1 MISEIFSISGICRGI
16 LITMIEKGTLMDTT
30 GVIQLLILFVLLI
43 LSGFFSSAETA
54 LTCAGKVRMRS
65 LAEDGNKKALR
76 VQAILESYSKM
87 LSTILI
93 GNNIVNIGASSL
105 ATTLTIRVFGNQF
118 VGICT
123 GLLTFLV
130 LIFGEIVPKTWAGSH
145 ADKIALAYS
154 GVIHVLMILLTPV
167 IWVVDNIAQGIIRL
181 FHLGANPGEGS
192 ITEDELRTYVDV
204 SHEEGIIESEERE
217 FIHNVF
223 DFSDSTAS
231 EIMIPRIDMAA
242 VSSSATYEEIFTLF
256 KKTMYTRIPVYEEE
270 NPDNVIG
277 FIHMKDFLLT
287 KDSPQFKITKLLRKV
302 HYTYERKKT
311 SDLFVEMR
319 EKATSLVIVL
329 DEYGSAV
336 GMISMEDL
344 LEEIVGEIRDEYDA
358 DEAEL
363 IKHIDDSTY
372 LIEASMKLDDVNDA
386 LDLSLESEDYDSLGG
401 IMIDKLDRLPKNNET
416 VTLEDG
422 TTLQARG
429 IFQNRIRKVLL
440 KLPEIPEEE
449 KAEES

>member
-1 MISEIFSISGICRGI
+1 
-16 LITMIEKGTLMDTT
+16 MDTA
-30 GVIQLLILFVLLI
+30 GAIQLLILLILLI

-54 LTCAGKVRMRS
+54 LTCANKVRIRS
-65 LAEDGNKKALR
+65 LAEDGNKKAIR
-76 VQAILESYSKM
+76 VQSILESYSKI

-105 ATTLTIRVFGNQF
+105 ATTLTIRIFGSQF
-118 VGICT
+118 VGFCT
-123 GLLTFLV
+123 GLLTFLI
-130 LIFGEIVPKTWAGSH
+130 LIFGEIVPKTWAGVH
-145 ADKIALAYS
+145 ADQIALAYG
-154 GVIHVLMILLTPV
+154 GVIRLLMILFTPV

-181 FHLGANPGEGS
+181 FHLGAKPGEGS

-204 SHEEGIIESEERE
+204 SHEEGIIETEERE
-217 FIHNVF
+217 FINNVF
-223 DFSDSTAS
+223 DFSDSTAQ
-231 EIMIPRIDMAA
+231 EIMIPRIDVTAI
-242 VSSSATYEEIFTLF
+242 SSSATYEEIFTLF
-256 KKTMYTRIPVYEEE
+256 KKTMYTRIPVYMEE
-270 NPDNVIG
+270 NPDNIIG

-287 KDSPQFKITKLLRKV
+287 KDSPRFKISKLLRKV

-311 SDLFVEMR
+311 SDLFVELR

-336 GMISMEDL
+336 GMITMEDL

-363 IKHIDDSTY
+363 IKHIDDFTY
-372 LIEASMKLDDVNDA
+372 LIEAGMKLDDVNDA
-386 LDLSLESEDYDSLGG
+386 LGLTLESEDYDSLGG

-440 KLPEIPEEE
+440 KLSEAPE
-449 KAEES
+449 KAEAGEDTPH

>member
-1 MISEIFSISGICRGI
+1 
-16 LITMIEKGTLMDTT
+16 MDTI

-54 LTCAGKVRMRS
+54 LTCANKVRIRS

-76 VQAILESYSKM
+76 VQSILESYSKM

-105 ATTLTIRVFGNQF
+105 ATTLTIRLLGNQF

-154 GVIHVLMILLTPV
+154 GIICALMVLLTPA
-167 IWVVDNIAQGIIRL
+167 IWVVDNIAQGIICL
-181 FHLGANPGEGS
+181 FHLGADPAEGS

-204 SHEEGIIESEERE
+204 SHEEGVIESEERE
-217 FIHNVF
+217 YIHNVF

-242 VSSSATYEEIFTLF
+242 ISSTAAYEDIFALF

-270 NPDNVIG
+270 NPDNIIG
-277 FIHMKDFLLT
+277 FVHMKDFLLT
-287 KDSPQFKITKLLRKV
+287 KDSPRFKVGKILRKV
-302 HYTYERKKT
+302 YYTYERKKT
-311 SDLFVEMR
+311 SDLLVELR
-319 EKATSLVIVL
+319 EKATSLAIVL

-336 GMISMEDL
+336 GMITMEDL

-363 IKHIDDSTY
+363 IKQIDERTY
-372 LIEASMKLDDVNDA
+372 LIEAGMKLDDVNNA
-386 LDLSLESEDYDSLGG
+386 LDLSLQSEDFDSLGG
-401 IMIDKLDRLPKNNET
+401 IMIDKLDRLPKNNEII
-416 VTLEDG
+416 TLEDG
-422 TTLQARG
+422 STLQARG
-429 IFQNRIRKVLL
+429 ISQNRIRKVLM
-440 KLPEIPEEE
+440 KLPLVPVKETETED
-449 KAEES
+449 

>member
-1 MISEIFSISGICRGI
+1 
-16 LITMIEKGTLMDTT
+16 MDTI

-54 LTCAGKVRMRS
+54 LTCANKVRIRS

-76 VQAILESYSKM
+76 VQSILESYSKM

-105 ATTLTIRVFGNQF
+105 ATTLTIRLLGNQF

-154 GVIHVLMILLTPV
+154 GIICALMVLLTPA
-167 IWVVDNIAQGIIRL
+167 IWVVDNIAQGIICL
-181 FHLGANPGEGS
+181 FHLGADPTEGS

-204 SHEEGIIESEERE
+204 SHEEGVIESEERE
-217 FIHNVF
+217 YIHNVF

-242 VSSSATYEEIFTLF
+242 ISSTAAYEDIFALF

-270 NPDNVIG
+270 NPDNIIG
-277 FIHMKDFLLT
+277 FVHMKDFLLT
-287 KDSPQFKITKLLRKV
+287 KDSPRFKVGKILRKV
-302 HYTYERKKT
+302 YYTYERKKT
-311 SDLFVEMR
+311 SDL
-319 EKATSLVIVL
+319 L
-329 DEYGSAV
+329 
-336 GMISMEDL
+336 EDL

-363 IKHIDDSTY
+363 IKQIDERTY
-372 LIEASMKLDDVNDA
+372 LIEAGMKLDDVNNA
-386 LDLSLESEDYDSLGG
+386 LDLSLKSEDFDSLGG
-401 IMIDKLDRLPKNNET
+401 IMIDKLDRLPKNNEII
-416 VTLEDG
+416 TLEDG
-422 TTLQARG
+422 STLQARG
-429 IFQNRIRKVLL
+429 ISQNRIRKVLM
-440 KLPEIPEEE
+440 KLPLVPEEE
-449 KAEES
+449 TETED

>member
-1 MISEIFSISGICRGI
+1 
-16 LITMIEKGTLMDTT
+16 MDTT
-30 GVIQLLILFVLLI
+30 GVIQLLTLLVLLI

-54 LTCAGKVRMRS
+54 LTCVNKVRMRS
-65 LAEDGNKKALR
+65 LAEDGNKRALR
-76 VQAILESYSKM
+76 VQLILESYSKV

-105 ATTLTIRVFGNQF
+105 ATTLTIRIFGSQF
-118 VGICT
+118 VGVCT
-123 GLLTFLV
+123 GILTFLV

-154 GVIHVLMILLTPV
+154 GVVHVLMTLLTPV

-181 FHLGANPGEGS
+181 FHLGATPGEGS

-204 SHEEGIIESEERE
+204 SHEEGVIESEERE

-231 EIMIPRIDMAA
+231 EIMIPRIDMTSI
-242 VSSSATYEEIFTLF
+242 SSSATYEEIFKLF

-270 NPDNVIG
+270 HPDNVIG

-287 KDSPQFKITKLLRKV
+287 KDSPHFKISKLLRKV
-302 HYTYERKKT
+302 YYTYERKKT

-319 EKATSLVIVL
+319 EKATSLAIVL

-386 LDLSLESEDYDSLGG
+386 LDLSLNSEDYDSLGG
-401 IMIDKLDRLPKNNET
+401 IMIESLDRLPKNNET
-416 VTLEDG
+416 VILEDG
-422 TTLQARG
+422 ITLQARG

-440 KLPEIPEEE
+440 KLPEIKEEE
-449 KAEES
+449 KNVED

>member
-1 MISEIFSISGICRGI
+1 
-16 LITMIEKGTLMDTT
+16 MDTT
-30 GVIQLLILFVLLI
+30 GVIQLLTLLVLLI

-54 LTCAGKVRMRS
+54 LTCVNKVRMRS
-65 LAEDGNKKALR
+65 LAEDGNKRALR
-76 VQAILESYSKM
+76 VQLILESYSKV

-105 ATTLTIRVFGNQF
+105 ATTLTIRIFGSQF
-118 VGICT
+118 VGVCT
-123 GLLTFLV
+123 GILTFLV

-154 GVIHVLMILLTPV
+154 GIVHVLMTLLTPV

-181 FHLGANPGEGS
+181 FHLGATPGEGS

-204 SHEEGIIESEERE
+204 SHEEGVIESEERE

-231 EIMIPRIDMAA
+231 EIMIPRIDMASI
-242 VSSSATYEEIFTLF
+242 SSSATYEEIFKLF

-270 NPDNVIG
+270 HPDNVIG

-287 KDSPQFKITKLLRKV
+287 KDSPHFKISKLLRKV
-302 HYTYERKKT
+302 YYTYERKKT

-319 EKATSLVIVL
+319 EKATSLAIVL

-386 LDLSLESEDYDSLGG
+386 LDLSLNSEDYDSLGG
-401 IMIDKLDRLPKNNET
+401 IMIESLDRLPKNNET
-416 VTLEDG
+416 VILEDG
-422 TTLQARG
+422 ITLQARG

-440 KLPEIPEEE
+440 KLPEIKEEE
-449 KAEES
+449 KNVED

>member
-1 MISEIFSISGICRGI
+1 
-16 LITMIEKGTLMDTT
+16 MDTT
-30 GVIQLLILFVLLI
+30 GVIQLLTLLVLLI

-54 LTCAGKVRMRS
+54 LTCVNKVRMRS

-76 VQAILESYSKM
+76 VQLILESYSKV

-105 ATTLTIRVFGNQF
+105 ATTLTIRIFGSQF
-118 VGICT
+118 VGVCT
-123 GLLTFLV
+123 GILTFLV

-154 GVIHVLMILLTPV
+154 GIVHVLMTLLTPV

-181 FHLGANPGEGS
+181 FHLGATPGEGS

-204 SHEEGIIESEERE
+204 SHEEGVIESEERE

-231 EIMIPRIDMAA
+231 EIMIPRIDMASI
-242 VSSSATYEEIFTLF
+242 SSSATYEEIFKLF

-270 NPDNVIG
+270 HPDNVIG

-287 KDSPQFKITKLLRKV
+287 KDSPHFKISKLLRKV
-302 HYTYERKKT
+302 YYTYERKKT

-319 EKATSLVIVL
+319 EKATSLAIVL

-386 LDLSLESEDYDSLGG
+386 LDLSLNSEDYDSLGG
-401 IMIDKLDRLPKNNET
+401 IMIESLDRLPKNNET
-416 VTLEDG
+416 VILEDG
-422 TTLQARG
+422 ITLQARG

-440 KLPEIPEEE
+440 KLPEIKEEE
-449 KAEES
+449 KNVED

>member
-1 MISEIFSISGICRGI
+1 
-16 LITMIEKGTLMDTT
+16 MDTT
-30 GVIQLLILFVLLI
+30 GVIQLLTLLVLLI

-54 LTCAGKVRMRS
+54 LTCVNKVRMRS

-76 VQAILESYSKM
+76 VQLILESYSKV

-105 ATTLTIRVFGNQF
+105 ATTLTIRIFGSQF
-118 VGICT
+118 VGVCT
-123 GLLTFLV
+123 GILTFLV

-154 GVIHVLMILLTPV
+154 GVVHVLMTLLTPV

-181 FHLGANPGEGS
+181 FHLGATPGEGS

-204 SHEEGIIESEERE
+204 SHEEGVIESEERE

-231 EIMIPRIDMAA
+231 EIMIPRIDMTSI
-242 VSSSATYEEIFTLF
+242 SSSATYEEIFKLF

-270 NPDNVIG
+270 HPDNVIG

-287 KDSPQFKITKLLRKV
+287 KDSPHFKISKLLRKV
-302 HYTYERKKT
+302 YYTYERKKT

-319 EKATSLVIVL
+319 EKATSLAIVL

-386 LDLSLESEDYDSLGG
+386 LDLSLNSEDYDSLGG
-401 IMIDKLDRLPKNNET
+401 IMIESLDRLPKNNET
-416 VTLEDG
+416 VILEDG
-422 TTLQARG
+422 ITLQARG

-440 KLPEIPEEE
+440 KLPEIKEEE
-449 KAEES
+449 KNVED

>member
-1 MISEIFSISGICRGI
+1 
-16 LITMIEKGTLMDTT
+16 MDTT